1 MESCRKLK
9 IYLYCESLRYL
20 LFHFD
25 FISRYSWHVICCAY
39 GVSSL
44 TATTLFFGGSWV
56 DGALAFL
63 LGIVVYFINYF
74 CSLFP
79 GLSEIEGF
87 ISSFV
92 VTVMACVLDK
102 FIFSDNLCL
111 YGVVFGAIVS
121 LLPGITI
128 TIAVLEIYS
137 KMIVYGS
144 SRLIYGISLASQL
157 GFGVTSACALIIP
170 SALKISS
177 FQHGCSH
184 PVPHIFDFVL
194 LALTSISNAVL
205 NNSDISQMPGM
216 LLVAVSG
223 HFANFLMVSFNTS
236 PNVTPLIGSLVVTAV
251 ARLYAHYSFDH
262 HRPLIYIIAGLLI
275 LVPGGLSVQSMAS
288 VWSGEAGLQTGFD
301 LTFKVLMV
309 GISLAIGVFLAL
321 LPNRSWLG
329 AFQSR
334 LERLWTRYVV
344 ESGNSTTVMNSSTS
358 EKQDLLR
365 DAV

>member
-1 MESCRKLK
+1 M
-9 IYLYCESLRYL
+9 
-20 LFHFD
+20 
-25 FISRYSWHVICCAY
+25 
-39 GVSSL
+39 
-44 TATTLFFGGSWV
+44 
-56 DGALAFL
+56 
-63 LGIVVYFINYF
+63 VVYFINCF

-79 GLSEIEGF
+79 GLSEIQGF
-87 ISSFV
+87 ISSFA
-92 VTVMACVLDK
+92 VTVAACVIDK
-102 FIFSDNLCL
+102 FMFNESLCL
-111 YGVVFGAIVS
+111 YGVVFGAVVS

-157 GFGVTSACALIIP
+157 GFGVTTACALIVP
-170 SALKISS
+170 SALKVSS

-194 LALTSISNAVL
+194 LAITCVSNAVL
-205 NNSDISQMPGM
+205 NNSDVSQMPGM

-223 HFANFLMVSFNTS
+223 HFANFLMATFNAS

-288 VWSGEAGLQTGFD
+288 VWSGEAGVQTGFD
-301 LTFKVLMV
+301 LTFKVLMM
-309 GISLAIGVFLAL
+309 GISLAIGLFLAL
-321 LPNRSWLG
+321 LPSRSWL
-329 AFQSR
+329 AVFQSR
-334 LERLWTRYVV
+334 VERLWVRYVV
-344 ESGNSTTVMNSSTS
+344 ESGNTSSNSTMNSSSSIS
-358 EKQDLLR
+358 EKQEMLSR
-365 DAV
+365 ESV